1 MSVIEKD
8 YNEIQKIQIQKYSRF
23 VDLFYIVVHDLYERE
38 EKNDFLE
45 DIYFMK
51 DDDKRNKLINEL
63 LEQNV
68 FGFSEIETTFF
79 FIILK
84 ELVII
89 RVNPEHYDV
98 NTRAGLLDELI
109 GRIYSNDCH
118 DELIE
123 NYMEYLLNEYGIEFE
138 SFDPSEY
145 WNRTYFKIN
154 IDNIF

>member
-79 FIILK
+79 YNIK
-84 ELVII
+84 
-89 RVNPEHYDV
+89 
-98 NTRAGLLDELI
+98 
-109 GRIYSNDCH
+109 RISN
-118 DELIE
+118 
-123 NYMEYLLNEYGIEFE
+123 NK
-138 SFDPSEY
+138 S
-145 WNRTYFKIN
+145 
-154 IDNIF
+154 